1 MGTNQIKIPLNH
13 PVIIIL
19 LSALKAHKINVT
31 LNYIEIVTK
40 YKSYN
45 DVYIY
50 QMICKKY

>member
-1 MGTNQIKIPLNH
+1 MGTNQIRIPHND

-31 LNYIEIVTK
+31 PNYIDYVTK

-45 DVYIY
+45 NVYIY
-50 QMICKKY
+50 EMICKKY

>member
-1 MGTNQIKIPLNH
+1 MGTKQIKIPLH
-13 PVIIIL
+13 DPLISVL
-19 LSALKAHKINVT
+19 LSALEANKIYVT
-31 LNYIEIVTK
+31 TNYIEVVTK